1 MEKIRS
7 LLRKVE
13 IMGKSNKII
22 SWMLLLCFV
31 AGLCCANAYSANF
44 DKKEEDAYYVAV
56 KAYEDGFYDVA
67 LTLFDR
73 FLKTYVQSEK
83 KFEAL
88 AFIGQCYFAQEK
100 YLKALDQF
108 EGLLKL
114 QEAASIKDK
123 ILFWLAEVYAKG
135 KDYAQAEEYDKQLIE
150 NYKNSFYVLPATRS
164 LAQAYFNEGKYP
176 DALKFYRL
184 ILSKYSD
191 APESEE
197 AFFGT
202 CEIYYR
208 TKDYP
213 ELVKELNKFIKQYP
227 ESKLLSRAYFYLGE
241 ANFYRGEFKDA
252 IDAYQRVEDL
262 SLGSEQAEL
271 AQIGMAWSYLK
282 LKKYIE
288 AESVFS
294 KFSDDNQPLA
304 VLLGRAVAKMELK
317 ESQAALSLFEKV
329 IELDKNQMYVPFAN
343 FGKGEVLYNLSRF
356 DEALVA
362 YRIALD
368 KLRVFSGAYTESK
381 ELRDKI
387 YYGLAWSYLKI
398 GDFRSAQE
406 SFQKVVTLTSDKI
419 IKLSALCQLG
429 DTYQDAGDYKKAIET
444 YQGFLENYP
453 DSAYNDYMQYQLGV
467 SWLKMESM
475 DSAILAFRK
484 LLKDYPTSKLV
495 DDANYFLGVTYFQ
508 KGDFLAAKDQLQAFA
523 NEFKD
528 SPYRPHALFLLG
540 ETLMNQGEF
549 KLAIET
555 LNTVIKEYPD
565 QEGLRQKAEYEVA
578 NAYARMGNE
587 GEANKRLSDFISRY
601 PDSQL
606 SPDIL
611 FWLGQSFLEKNNL
624 MNARKYFERLIR
636 NYPNHDLIEEAYLEI
651 GLTYFKEAH
660 FDASLRNYKQ
670 AVASS
675 NKGTLARAGLSM
687 GDVYAA
693 TNDFDNAIKSYLSA
707 AMSETA
713 FSKTAYLKMAKIYR
727 QSKAYKDALSAL
739 EKASGVTGAGSN
751 AEIQFES
758 GEILEELGDD
768 DSALAAYLKVYY
780 LYPDDKARTVKAL
793 LRVARIYENRKN
805 WKELKN
811 ILEKITALDV
821 PEAKYA
827 KEKLRGLKESRF

>member
-1 MEKIRS
+1 MRKSKIMACWII
-7 LLRKVE
+7 LL
-13 IMGKSNKII
+13 G
-22 SWMLLLCFV
+22 F
-31 AGLCCANAYSANF
+31 AGGLFCTTVFGTSF
-44 DKKEEDAYYVAV
+44 DKKEEDAFYVAV

-73 FLKTYVQSEK
+73 FLKTYGSSEK
-83 KFEAL
+83 KIEAL
-88 AFIGQCYFAQEK
+88 TYIGQCYFAQEK

-108 EGLLKL
+108 EGLLKSK
-114 QEAASIKDK
+114 EASNVKDK
-123 ILFWLAEVYAKG
+123 ILYWLGEVHAKG

-150 NYKNSFYVLPATRS
+150 NYKNSFYVLPATKS
-164 LAQAYFNEGKYP
+164 LARAYFNEGKYQE
-176 DALKFYRL
+176 ALKTYRL
-184 ILSKYSD
+184 ILSKASD
-191 APESEE
+191 APEVEE
-197 AFFGT
+197 AFFGV

-208 TKDYP
+208 MKDYP
-213 ELVKELNKFIKQYP
+213 ELVKELTKFIKQYS
-227 ESKLLSRAYFYLGE
+227 ESKLLGRAYFYLGE
-241 ANFYRGEFKDA
+241 ANFYRGEFNDA
-252 IDAYQRVEDL
+252 IDAYQRVGDL
-262 SLGSEQAEL
+262 SLGSQQAEL

-282 LKKYIE
+282 SKKYNE
-288 AESVFS
+288 AERVFS
-294 KFSDDNQPLA
+294 KFEDDDQPLP
-304 VLLGRAVAKMELK
+304 VLLGKAVVKMELK
-317 ESQAALSLFEKV
+317 ESQAALLLFEKV
-329 IELDKNQMYVPFAN
+329 IELDKNQIYVPFAN

-362 YRIALD
+362 YRVALD
-368 KLRVFSGAYTESK
+368 KLRVFSGAYAESK

-406 SFQKVVTLTSDKI
+406 SFQKVVTLSSDKI

-429 DTYQDAGDYKKAIET
+429 DAYQDAGDYKKAIET
-444 YQGFLENYP
+444 YQSFLENYP

-508 KGDFLAAKDQLQAFA
+508 KGDFLTAKSQLQAFA

-528 SPYRPHALFLLG
+528 SLYRPHALFLLG
-540 ETLMNQGEF
+540 EILMNLGEF
-549 KLAIET
+549 KPAIEA
-555 LNTVIKEYPD
+555 LNIAIKEYPD

-611 FWLGQSFLEKNNL
+611 FWLGQSYLEKDNL
-624 MNARKYFERLIR
+624 ANARKYFERLIR
-636 NYPNHDLIEEAYLEI
+636 NYPNHDLIAEAFLEI
-651 GLTYFKEAH
+651 GSIYFKEAN
-660 FDASLRNYKQ
+660 FEAALRNYKQ
-670 AVASS
+670 ASLS
-675 NKGTLARAGLSM
+675 NNKGTLARAGLSM

-693 TNDFDNAIKSYLSA
+693 TNDIDNAISSYQGA
-707 AMSETA
+707 ALSETA
-713 FSKTAYLKMAKIYR
+713 FSKTAYLKMARIFR
-727 QSKAYKDALSAL
+727 QKKAFKDALNAL
-739 EKASGVTGAGSN
+739 EEASGVSGAGSN

-768 DSALAAYLKVYY
+768 DKALAAYLKVYY

-793 LRVARIYENRKN
+793 LRVARIYENGKN

-811 ILEKITALDV
+811 ILEKITEMDV

-827 KEKLRGLKESRF
+827 KEKLRGLAREPVSKRRGFNQK